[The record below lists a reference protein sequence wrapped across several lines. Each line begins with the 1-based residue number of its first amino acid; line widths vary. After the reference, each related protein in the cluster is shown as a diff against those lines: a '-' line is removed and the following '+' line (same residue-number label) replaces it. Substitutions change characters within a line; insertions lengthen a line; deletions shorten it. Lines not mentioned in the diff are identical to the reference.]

1 MVKKRYGHYD
11 TLFLMRQTV
20 LYSLNYIWRRSET
33 GRRTWAAT
41 DARGDSSSGAALC
54 PWTSSIP
61 WVRVSPTAP
70 ASTSAPMRTCLTG
83 PDRLVCFLLRRRRV
97 SLGRRCWTQRG
108 RGSHS
113 RGRLPCEKLYTE

>member
-33 GRRTWAAT
+33 GRRTWAAS

-54 PWTSSIP
+54 AWTSSIP
-61 WVRVSPTAP
+61 WVGVLPTAP

-83 PDRLVCFLLRRRRV
+83 ADRLVFLARRRRSV
-97 SLGRRCWTQRG
+97 SFGRLYWTQKGRRSR
-108 RGSHS
+108 S
-113 RGRLPCEKLYTE
+113 RGRLPCEKRPTG